1 MTSGHFAEI
10 ESLHEEIKVR
20 LGSSDEL
27 VEGLKC

>member
-10 ESLHEEIKVR
+10 ENLHGGNKGKIGEQ
-20 LGSSDEL
+20 DEL